1 MSHTLLFPVPPMV
14 ASWPS
19 IMLLGSISAGRP
31 PSLDV
36 VTDEGDCQ
44 RMLGPETIKI
54 STHDIDTNR
63 CLVSGI
69 VVLNRFCVK
78 RA

>member
-1 MSHTLLFPVPPMV
+1 MSHTSLFPVPPMV

-19 IMLLGSISAGRP
+19 IMLLGCIPAGRP

-44 RMLGPETIKI
+44 RMLGPETIKFAPMI
-54 STHDIDTNR
+54 LTQTDALY
-63 CLVSGI
+63 LV
-69 VVLNRFCVK
+69 
-78 RA
+78 